1 MSCPVCQ
8 GYDSNKC
15 PVCSPGAK
23 TIECPTCHG
32 RGVTPW
38 LAMHLETKKII
49 SVTHAAWLI
58 LPEDEDEDEHM
69 ATLGKKQ
76 YFIQY
81 EEGGDICPTCRGD
94 RVVLDE

>member
-58 LPEDEDEDEHM
+58 LPEDEDEAEHM

-81 EEGGDICPTCRGD
+81 EVGGDICPTCRGD
-94 RVVLDE
+94 KVVLDE